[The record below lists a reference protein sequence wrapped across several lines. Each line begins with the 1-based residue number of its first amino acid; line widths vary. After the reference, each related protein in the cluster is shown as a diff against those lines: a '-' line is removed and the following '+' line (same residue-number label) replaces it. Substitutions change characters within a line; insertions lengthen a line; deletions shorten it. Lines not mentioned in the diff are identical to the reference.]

1 MENTQYPQEDSP
13 STIYFVEEM
22 KPEYLEYIDSC
33 KERAQS
39 DSAYWQELKESMS
52 RGMIQLA
59 DNDDMYEHDTQS
71 DADTQADTQYDE
83 SADGV
88 SEESIRSLLEYQ
100 IKMLENMNY
109 AIDMLTEKCDEL
121 TKYCSKLAKRLKKY
135 NCSGVS
141 NPIDVSGI
149 INNTTMS
156 SVNKVNNAPVIVP
169 IQNKSLQQ
177 SNVNARVPVQVPVQV
192 PTQAHESART
202 NTHANAHANAHVNTH
217 VNTHANAHA
226 NALTFTRVSDQ
237 SVTDETDNSDDDFT
251 ETNSVNTDVENIEN
265 TDVKQVDL

>member
-1 MENTQYPQEDSP
+1 MENTQYPQENSP
-13 STIYFVEEM
+13 STIYFVEDM

-39 DSAYWQELKESMS
+39 DSAYWQDLKESMS

-59 DNDDMYEHDTQS
+59 DNDDMSEHDTQS

-149 INNTTMS
+149 INSNIP

-177 SNVNARVPVQVPVQV
+177 SNVSARVPVPV

-202 NTHANAHANAHVNTH
+202 NARTNA
-217 VNTHANAHA
+217 HANAHA

-251 ETNSVNTDVENIEN
+251 ETNSVNTDVENVEN

>member
-59 DNDDMYEHDTQS
+59 DNDDMSEHDDTDNT
-71 DADTQADTQYDE
+71 DADAQYDE
-83 SADGV
+83 SNVSADDV

-135 NCSGVS
+135 NCNGVS

-149 INNTTMS
+149 INSNIP

-177 SNVNARVPVQVPVQV
+177 SNVSARVPVQVPVQV

-202 NTHANAHANAHVNTH
+202 NTHVNTH
-217 VNTHANAHA
+217 VNTHA

>member
-1 MENTQYPQEDSP
+1 MENTQYPQENSP

-33 KERAQS
+33 KERAQT

-52 RGMIQLA
+52 RGMIQLT
-59 DNDDMYEHDTQS
+59 DNIDDVSEHS
-71 DADTQADTQYDE
+71 DINADTQYDE
-83 SADGV
+83 SNMSADDV

-135 NCSGVS
+135 STNDSTVINHPS
-141 NPIDVSGI
+141 TDVSGI
-149 INNTTMS
+149 INSNIP
-156 SVNKVNNAPVIVP
+156 SVNIPFNANITPQNMNGKPFVNRTTTPVIIPV
-169 IQNKSLQQ
+169 QNKSQ
-177 SNVNARVPVQVPVQV
+177 SETVTNVSSQSRTVKHMPAQF
-192 PTQAHESART
+192 TQTLSHI
-202 NTHANAHANAHVNTH
+202 
-217 VNTHANAHA
+217 
-226 NALTFTRVSDQ
+226 SDQ
-237 SVTDETDNSDDDFT
+237 SVTDETDNSDNDDFT
-251 ETNSVNTDVENIEN
+251 ETNSVEN

>member
-1 MENTQYPQEDSP
+1 METTQYPQENSP

-33 KERAQS
+33 KERAQT

-52 RGMIQLA
+52 RGMIQLT
-59 DNDDMYEHDTQS
+59 DNIDNVSEHNDTDNT
-71 DADTQADTQYDE
+71 DADAQYDE
-83 SADGV
+83 SNVSADDV

-135 NCSGVS
+135 NCNGVS

-149 INNTTMS
+149 INSNIP

-177 SNVNARVPVQVPVQV
+177 SNVSARVPVQVPVQV
-192 PTQAHESART
+192 PTQAHAS
-202 NTHANAHANAHVNTH
+202 THAST
-217 VNTHANAHA
+217 HA

-251 ETNSVNTDVENIEN
+251 ETNSINTDVENIEN

>member
-1 MENTQYPQEDSP
+1 MENTQYPQENSP

-33 KERAQS
+33 KERAQT

-59 DNDDMYEHDTQS
+59 DNTEDMSEHDNTDNTDNT
-71 DADTQADTQYDE
+71 DADTQADIQYDE

-149 INNTTMS
+149 INSNNTTIPS
-156 SVNKVNNAPVIVP
+156 VNNAPVIVP
-169 IQNKSLQQ
+169 VQNKSTL
-177 SNVNARVPVQVPVQV
+177 SNVSIRNRIV
-192 PTQAHESART
+192 PTQQVHDAESHVSAAHTGAHSA
-202 NTHANAHANAHVNTH
+202 AHTGAHVSE
-217 VNTHANAHA
+217 
-226 NALTFTRVSDQ
+226 LTFTNVSDEI
-237 SVTDETDNSDDDFT
+237 DDDNDNDDFT
-251 ETNSVNTDVENIEN
+251 ETNSVEN

>member
-59 DNDDMYEHDTQS
+59 DNDDMSEHD
-71 DADTQADTQYDE
+71 DTDNTDNTDNTDADTQYDE
-83 SADGV
+83 SNMSADGV

-149 INNTTMS
+149 INSNIPA
-156 SVNKVNNAPVIVP
+156 VNKVNNAPVIVP

-177 SNVNARVPVQVPVQV
+177 SNVSARVPVQVPVQV
-192 PTQAHESART
+192 PTQAHA
-202 NTHANAHANAHVNTH
+202 NTH
-217 VNTHANAHA
+217 VNTHA

-251 ETNSVNTDVENIEN
+251 ETNSVKTDVENIEN

>member
-1 MENTQYPQEDSP
+1 MENTQYPQENSP
-13 STIYFVEEM
+13 STIYFVEDM

-39 DSAYWQELKESMS
+39 DSAYWQDLKESMS

-59 DNDDMYEHDTQS
+59 DNDDMSEHDTQS
-71 DADTQADTQYDE
+71 DTQADTQYDE

-135 NCSGVS
+135 NTNDSTAI
-141 NPIDVSGI
+141 NPLGTDVSGI
-149 INNTTMS
+149 INSNIP
-156 SVNKVNNAPVIVP
+156 SVNIPFNANIIPQNMNGKPFVNRTTTPVIVP
-169 IQNKSLQQ
+169 IQNKSQ
-177 SNVNARVPVQVPVQV
+177 SETVTNISSQSRTVKHTPAQF
-192 PTQAHESART
+192 TQT
-202 NTHANAHANAHVNTH
+202 LTHI
-217 VNTHANAHA
+217 
-226 NALTFTRVSDQ
+226 SDQ
-237 SVTDETDNSDDDFT
+237 SVTDETDNSDNDDFT
-251 ETNSVNTDVENIEN
+251 ETNSVEN